1 MMRTDER
8 LLAAVEKR
16 YGGPGRMDGLRR
28 LMEAGLLDRRACMK
42 LAVHDRMEELGRQ
55 GAGRCEA
62 MVWIADEFCCSYE
75 LVRKIVY
82 EKGGR

>member
-1 MMRTDER
+1 MMRTVAR
-8 LLAAVEKR
+8 PVAAVAKR
-16 YGGPGRMDGLRR
+16 YGGPGRIDGLRR
-28 LMEAGLLDRRACMK
+28 LREAGLLDRRACMK

>member
-1 MMRTDER
+1 
-8 LLAAVEKR
+8 
-16 YGGPGRMDGLRR
+16 
-28 LMEAGLLDRRACMK
+28 MEAGLLDRRACMK

-82 EKGGR
+82 EKDGR

>member
-28 LMEAGLLDRRACMK
+28 LMK

-82 EKGGR
+82 EKDGR

>member
-1 MMRTDER
+1 MTRTEER
-8 LLAAVEKR
+8 LLAAVAR
-16 YGGPGRMDGLRR
+16 RHGGAGRTGQLRR

-42 LAVHDRMEELGRQ
+42 LAVRDRMEELGRE

-75 LVRKIVY
+75 QVRKIVY
-82 EKGGR
+82 EKES